1 MSDSILSA
9 SANNSATGSW
19 ELVEELSNSRTTN
32 LTTDS
37 IGSPAT
43 FFGKYPYFRVEFKLT
58 ESYVT
63 HSYYAALSVTNGST
77 TDVHAN
83 LLNYVS
89 PLDAGTYIPFPQI
102 IVTHGNANSI
112 PFCYLYF
119 DSSRERQTI
128 YIIDTMS
135 VSFGIKQ
142 GSETTPCS
150 GSVGALTVKIYGM
163 K

>member
-1 MSDSILSA
+1 MSDCILST
-9 SANNSATGSW
+9 SVNNSAAGSW

-43 FFGKYPYFRVEFKLT
+43 FFGKYPYFRVEFYLT
-58 ESYVT
+58 ESYIS
-63 HSYYAALSVTNGST
+63 HSYNAALSVTNGSSR
-77 TDVHAN
+77 DDIEN
-83 LLNYVS
+83 MLSRGS
-89 PLDAGTYIPFPQI
+89 PLEAGTYIPFPQI
-102 IVTHGNANSI
+102 IVTHGNVNSI

-119 DSSRERQTI
+119 DSSSERQTI
-128 YIIDTMS
+128 YITDTMS

-142 GSETTPCS
+142 GTFPCP
-150 GSVGALTVKIYGM
+150 GTAGALTVNIYAM

>member
-58 ESYVT
+58 ESYVA
-63 HSYYAALSVTNGST
+63 HSYYYAALSVTGGVSNT
-77 TDVHAN
+77 YLN
-83 LLNYVS
+83 LLNRLS
-89 PLDAGTYIPFPQI
+89 PLEAGTYIPFPQI
-102 IVTHGNANSI
+102 IVTHGNINSI

-119 DSSRERQTI
+119 DSSSERQTV
-128 YIIDTMS
+128 YITDEMS
-135 VSFGIKQ
+135 VSFGITQ
-142 GSETTPCS
+142 GTPETPCP
-150 GSVGALTVKIYGM
+150 GTAGALTVKIYAM

>member
-43 FFGKYPYFRVEFKLT
+43 FFGKYPYFRVEFYLT
-58 ESYVT
+58 ESYISE
-63 HSYYAALSVTNGST
+63 SYNAALSVTNGSSR
-77 TDVHAN
+77 DDREN
-83 LLNYVS
+83 MLNRGS
-89 PLDAGTYIPFPQI
+89 PLEAGTYIPFPQI
-102 IVTHGNANSI
+102 IVTHGNVNSI
-112 PFCYLYF
+112 PFCFLYF
-119 DSSRERQTI
+119 DSSSERQTV
-128 YIIDTMS
+128 YITDTMS

-142 GSETTPCS
+142 GTTPCP
-150 GSVGALTVKIYGM
+150 GTAGALTVKIYAM